1 MRRSPARRGEALVQ
15 SVLEEYAALTRQA
28 LRRYLP
34 ALEPR
39 RYLYDLI
46 ADYPRRGGKM
56 MRPSLCIATARAFG
70 ARAEEAL
77 RAAVS
82 VELFHN
88 ALLVHDDVHDESQL
102 RRGRPS
108 LHVLHGVPLAL
119 NAGSA
124 LAMLSL
130 RPLFDYQMGFGFKI
144 ALLLIEELEQMVRE
158 SAEGQ
163 ALELG
168 WRRDNVVGLADAD
181 YFEMVLKKTCWY
193 STITPMR
200 LGALVGCRDMLP
212 EFETLIRLGFF
223 LGTAFQIRDDVLNL
237 TGDERYGKEIYDDL
251 LEGKRTLMLIH
262 LLANATEDER
272 ERVAAFLA
280 SPREARPGKPVR
292 WVVERMEH
300 YGSIDHAQAVA
311 HGFAGAA
318 FHEFSLLF
326 DALPDSRDKHFLAE
340 MIPWV
345 LQRNS

>member
-1 MRRSPARRGEALVQ
+1 MRGEALIQ
-15 SVLEEYAALTRQA
+15 SVLEEYAALTRRA

-34 ALEPR
+34 SLEPR

-46 ADYPRRGGKM
+46 SDYPRRGGKM

-70 ARAEEAL
+70 AQAEDAL

-82 VELFHN
+82 IELFHN

-108 LHVLHGVPLAL
+108 LHTLHGVPLAL

-130 RPLFDYQMGFGFKI
+130 RPLADYRLKFGLKI
-144 ALLLIEELEQMVRE
+144 AALLIEEMARMARE
-158 SAEGQ
+158 SGEGQ

-168 WRRDNVVGLADAD
+168 WRRDNVIDLTEAD

-193 STITPMR
+193 TTITPMR
-200 LGALVGCRDMLP
+200 LGALIGCREMLP

-223 LGTAFQIRDDVLNL
+223 FGTAFQIRDDVLNL

-262 LLANATEDER
+262 LLANATAQEHER
-272 ERVAAFLA
+272 IAAFLA
-280 SPREARPGKPVR
+280 SPREERIGEPVR
-292 WVVERMEH
+292 WVVERMKH
-300 YGSIDHAQAVA
+300 YGSIDYAQEVA
-311 HGFAGAA
+311 NGLAGAA
-318 FHEFSLLF
+318 LHEFSTLF
-326 DALPDSRDKHFLAE
+326 DALPESRDKRFLAE
-340 MIPWV
+340 MITWV
-345 LQRNS
+345 LQRSS